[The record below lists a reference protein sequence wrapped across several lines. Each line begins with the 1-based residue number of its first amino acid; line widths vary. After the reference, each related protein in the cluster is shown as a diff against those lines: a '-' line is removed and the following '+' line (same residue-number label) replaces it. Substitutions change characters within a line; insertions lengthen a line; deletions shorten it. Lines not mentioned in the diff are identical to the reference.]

1 MKIGKY
7 SSIYALAS
15 QGIFSMIVFAASGF
29 CLGYFA
35 IDSILWGVILAI
47 AGLLIGLIS
56 FIYNMLYIL
65 KKEEEEKKKNDSFK
79 GE

>member
-7 SSIYALAS
+7 SSIYALAT
-15 QGIFSMIVFAASGF
+15 QGIFSMIVFAAGGF

-47 AGLLIGLIS
+47 LGLLVGLIG

-65 KKEEEEKKKNDSFK
+65 KKEEEEKKKNDSVK
-79 GE
+79 RE

>member
-15 QGIFSMIVFAASGF
+15 QGIFSMIVFAAGGF
-29 CLGYFA
+29 SLGYFA

-47 AGLLIGLIS
+47 VGLLVGLIG

-65 KKEEEEKKKNDSFK
+65 KKEEEEKKKNDSVK
-79 GE
+79 RE

>member
-7 SSIYALAS
+7 SSIYALAT
-15 QGIFSMIVFAASGF
+15 QGIFSIIIFAAGGF

-47 AGLLIGLIS
+47 VGLLVGLIG

-65 KKEEEEKKKNDSFK
+65 KKEEEEKKKNDSVK
-79 GE
+79 RE

>member
-15 QGIFSMIVFAASGF
+15 QGIFSMIVFAAGGF

-35 IDSILWGVILAI
+35 IDSILWTVILAI
-47 AGLLIGLIS
+47 VGLLVGLIG

-65 KKEEEEKKKNDSFK
+65 QENSNLY
-79 GE
+79 

>member
-7 SSIYALAS
+7 SSIYALAT
-15 QGIFSMIVFAASGF
+15 QGIFSMIIFAAGGF

-47 AGLLIGLIS
+47 VGLLVGLIG

-65 KKEEEEKKKNDSFK
+65 KKEEEEKKKNDSVK
-79 GE
+79 RE